1 MPWCPCGFIIAV
13 YLDLSSSRGGGFFYS
28 LRRGNLSGAA
38 RQLPLTRGALGTG
51 VEKPPLVK
59 GRCRAERGGEVPR
72 REGRRALRRGG
83 GEAGTKKRPPEG
95 PLLSA

>member
-38 RQLPLTRGALGTG
+38 RQLPLTRGALGAG

-59 GRCRAERGGEVPR
+59 GRCRAERGGEVLR
-72 REGRRALRRGG
+72 REL
-83 GEAGTKKRPPEG
+83 TKWAVFGKMNMV
-95 PLLSA
+95 L